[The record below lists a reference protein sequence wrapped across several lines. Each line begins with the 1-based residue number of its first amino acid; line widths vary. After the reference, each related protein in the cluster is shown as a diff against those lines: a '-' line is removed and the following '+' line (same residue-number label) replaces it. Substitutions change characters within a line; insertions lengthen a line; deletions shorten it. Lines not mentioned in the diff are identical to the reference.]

1 MTQKQQKKP
10 KKTTL
15 HAQQLLNIK
24 QFVPL
29 HMNDDAHAIES
40 DDGRLYVYLMLR
52 PDNISVLG
60 RGEILSKIRSLQN
73 VIENLPDMQILCVLL
88 HRATKTTSGITASLP
103 NPQEI
108 QSSPVSA

>member
-40 DDGRLYVYLMLR
+40 DDGRR
-52 PDNISVLG
+52 
-60 RGEILSKIRSLQN
+60 
-73 VIENLPDMQILCVLL
+73 CC
-88 HRATKTTSGITASLP
+88 A
-103 NPQEI
+103 
-108 QSSPVSA
+108 